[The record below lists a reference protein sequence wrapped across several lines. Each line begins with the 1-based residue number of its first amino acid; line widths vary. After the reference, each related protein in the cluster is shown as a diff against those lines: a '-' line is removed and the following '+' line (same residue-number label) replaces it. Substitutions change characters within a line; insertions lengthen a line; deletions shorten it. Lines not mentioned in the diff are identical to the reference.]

1 MKEES
6 RRRGGR
12 GRASMWLKGSW
23 EDGRREGLASD
34 GQKKKKKKKRRRK
47 RRGRER
53 EREKRAHGHR
63 KSGALHSHAK
73 SSDGGVC
80 SHPGD
85 VATKRTPLPS
95 NHCYRQ

>member
-1 MKEES
+1 MVKEE
-6 RRRGGR
+6 R
-12 GRASMWLKGSW
+12 GRRVEGRSGQLGTQEEEEEKGK
-23 EDGRREGLASD
+23 E
-34 GQKKKKKKKRRRK
+34 
-47 RRGRER
+47 ER
-53 EREKRAHGHR
+53 ERAHGHR
-63 KSGALHSHAK
+63 KSGAFHSHAK